1 MVQLPLMR
9 DFTVSYH
16 IPYTCQYASPELVR
30 AFIYGERKTSSD
42 PCWADYGANS
52 PEEYAHWAL
61 RSCGVVCVKMAVEG
75 ITGQPTGSVMD
86 WVQAGLALDGYLV
99 ELRPDRTDRPIEKGW
114 KHKALIQLARQRG
127 CQAELAARL
136 TLDEIA
142 AHIPANRIIIASV
155 SSELGE
161 AGPITRRSGHLV
173 VICGIALDE
182 HDQVNQVI
190 LHNPSGR
197 TSPFQQ
203 GARIPADRFLEAFSG
218 RGIIVAARPG

>member
-1 MVQLPLMR
+1 MR
-9 DFTVSYH
+9 EITVSYH

-30 AFIYGERKTSSD
+30 AFIYGERETVSD
-42 PCWADYGANS
+42 PRWLDYGATS

-99 ELRPDRTDRPIEKGW
+99 ELRPDRKDRPIEKGW
-114 KHKALIQLARQRG
+114 KHKALVRLARQRG
-127 CQAELAARL
+127 CQAELAANL
-136 TLDEIA
+136 TLDDLA
-142 AHIPANRIIIASV
+142 AHVRANRIVIASV

-161 AGPITRRSGHLV
+161 DSPITRRSGHLV
-173 VICGIALDE
+173 VVYGVVLDE
-182 HDQVNQVI
+182 DDQVNRVI

-197 TSPFQQ
+197 TAPFQQ
-203 GARIPADRFLEAFSG
+203 GARIPATRFMEAASG
-218 RGIIVAARPG
+218 RGIIISAPS